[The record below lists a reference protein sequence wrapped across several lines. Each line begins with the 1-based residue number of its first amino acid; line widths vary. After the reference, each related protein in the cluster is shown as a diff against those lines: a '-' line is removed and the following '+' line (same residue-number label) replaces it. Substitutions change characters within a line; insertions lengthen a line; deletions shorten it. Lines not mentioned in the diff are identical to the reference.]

1 MSTDITLSSV
11 QITEQAIETALQ
23 NDPRVSAYHTQ
34 RAYKA
39 DLLDFEQWRQDK
51 PLSKLLVESYAAYLK
66 GKSLSHSTI
75 NRKLAAIRWFARKLQ
90 DLAYEYPLE
99 KEQREEV
106 VLQSSRVAS
115 VEDLKGQSVETGKHI
130 TQGELSALL
139 DVCFN
144 DSWQNTGIR
153 DLAII
158 TLAWVTGMRRSEICN
173 LRYEDIDLL
182 EDEALITIKQ
192 SKGNKSRKAYL
203 YNGALSYL
211 LDWLKIRGNDPGV
224 LFYAIRKGGHIQ
236 QGEGISTQS
245 LMQMLEKRKEQAGI
259 TDLTWHDF
267 RRTFAGNLL
276 ETSDVSTVQKLMGHS
291 SPITT
296 SRYDKRGEETR
307 KKAVQGL
314 HIPYRK
320 R

>member
-39 DLLDFEQWRQDK
+39 DLLDFEQWRK
-51 PLSKLLVESYAAYLK
+51 GEPLTKLLVESYAAYLK
-66 GKSLSHSTI
+66 SNGLSHNTI

-182 EDEALITIKQ
+182 EDEALITIEK

-211 LDWLKIRGNDPGV
+211 LDWLSIRGNNPGP
-224 LFYAIRKGGHIQ
+224 LFYAIRKGGHVQ

-267 RRTFAGNLL
+267 RRSFAGNLL
-276 ETSDVSTVQKLMGHS
+276 ESTDIATVQKLMGHS

-314 HIPYRK
+314 HVPYRK

>member
-1 MSTDITLSSV
+1 MSTDITLASV
-11 QITEQAIETALQ
+11 EITEQAIETALQ

-39 DLLDFEQWRQDK
+39 DLLEFEQWRQGK

-66 GKSLSHSTI
+66 SNGLSHSTI

-99 KEQREEV
+99 KSQREEI

-115 VEDLKGQSVETGKHI
+115 VEDLKGQSIETGKHI

-158 TLAWVTGMRRSEICN
+158 TLAWTTGMRRSEICN

-182 EDEALITIKQ
+182 EDEAVITIEK

-236 QGEGISTQS
+236 EGEGINTQS

-267 RRTFAGNLL
+267 RRSFAGNLL
-276 ETSDVSTVQKLMGHS
+276 ESTDIATVQKLMGHS

-296 SRYDKRGEETR
+296 SRYDKRDEGTR
-307 KKAVQGL
+307 KKAVQTL

>member
-39 DLLDFEQWRQDK
+39 DLLEFEKWRKGQ

-66 GKSLSHSTI
+66 SNGLSHSTI

-99 KEQREEV
+99 KEQREEI

-115 VEDLKGQSVETGKHI
+115 VEDIKGQSAETGKHI

-139 DVCFN
+139 EVCFD
-144 DSWQNTGIR
+144 DSWKNTGIR

-158 TLAWVTGMRRSEICN
+158 TLAWATGMRRSEICN
-173 LRYEDIDLL
+173 LQYADIELL
-182 EDEALITIKQ
+182 EDEAVITIQK

-203 YNGALSYL
+203 YNGALFYL
-211 LDWLKIRGNDPGV
+211 QDWLSIRGDDPGP

-236 QGEGISTQS
+236 HGQGLTTQS
-245 LMQMLEKRKEQAGI
+245 LMQILEKRKKEAGI
-259 TDLTWHDF
+259 SNLTWHDF

-296 SRYDKRGEETR
+296 SRYDKRDEGTR
-307 KKAVQGL
+307 KKAVRGL
-314 HIPYRK
+314 HIPYKK